1 MRNAILER
9 LASATVYPLADVKL
23 LSPIAN
29 PGKIVCAPLNYDF
42 HVAEAKSDSGI
53 NFGTAITDSKSI
65 GAFLKASSALVGPSQ
80 GVAIRFPDRRH
91 DHEIELVAV
100 IGAIADR
107 VAPTEALAH
116 VAGHSVGLDMTMRAT
131 EDRTL
136 RKSID
141 RYAVLGPCLV
151 TADQNNR

>member
-1 MRNAILER
+1 MIRRPPRSTRTDTLFPYTTLFR
-9 LASATVYPLADVKL
+9 SADVKL

-65 GAFLKASSALVGPSQ
+65 GAFLKARSALVGTSQ

-100 IGAIADR
+100 IEALAAR

-116 VAGHSVGLDMTMRAT
+116 ELGRALC
-131 EDRTL
+131 RG
-136 RKSID
+136 R
-141 RYAVLGPCLV
+141 VCPHV
-151 TADQNNR
+151 

>member
-1 MRNAILER
+1 MFILGIMFCFFFFKQKTAYEMRI
-9 LASATVYPLADVKL
+9 SDWSSDVCSSDL
-23 LSPIAN
+23 
-29 PGKIVCAPLNYDF
+29 CAPLNYDF

-116 VAGHSVGLDMTMRAT
+116 VAGYSVGLDMTMRGT
-131 EDRTL
+131 EDRSL
-136 RKSID
+136 RKSTI
-141 RYAVLGPCLV
+141 G
-151 TADQNNR
+151 